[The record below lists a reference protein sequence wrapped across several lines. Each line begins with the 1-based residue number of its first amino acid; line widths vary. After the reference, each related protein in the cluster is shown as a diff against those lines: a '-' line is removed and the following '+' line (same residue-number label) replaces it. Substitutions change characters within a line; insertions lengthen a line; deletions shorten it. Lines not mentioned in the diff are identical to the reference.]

1 MALVAVLA
9 GVTVLPVNLPAAL
22 SVRPS
27 LGTPRW
33 AAVVPGD
40 GGAYVR
46 TYSNV
51 RTYVRT
57 YVRKKSELPKGDQ
70 PGRLPHTRV
79 RRTCIV
85 ARVRDGAA
93 ENNAPVPPPVPASA
107 GVQGAPAGIQ
117 SPLESEAPCA
127 SWNPEPPDE
136 LRAHM
141 TLPPLVLRSAARTC
155 VRASFLPGVT
165 VT

>member
-46 TYSNV
+46 TLM
-51 RTYVRT
+51 YVRT
-57 YVRKKSELPKGDQ
+57 YVKSLSSRKVINQVGCRIRAYVVRALSRAFEMGPQKTMRQFRLLSQPRQACEVPQLESKAHWNPK
-70 PGRLPHTRV
+70 
-79 RRTCIV
+79 
-85 ARVRDGAA
+85 
-93 ENNAPVPPPVPASA
+93 PPV
-107 GVQGAPAGIQ
+107 PAGIQ
-117 SPLESEAPCA
+117 SPLT
-127 SWNPEPPDE
+127 NY
-136 LRAHM
+136 
-141 TLPPLVLRSAARTC
+141 VRT
-155 VRASFLPGVT
+155 
-165 VT
+165 

>member
-46 TYSNV
+46 TLM
-51 RTYVRT
+51 YVRT
-57 YVRKKSELPKGDQ
+57 YVKSLSSRKVINQVGC
-70 PGRLPHTRV
+70 RIRAYVV
-79 RRTCIV
+79 RALSR
-85 ARVRDGAA
+85 AFEMGPQK
-93 ENNAPVPPPVPASA
+93 NNAPVPPPVPASA